1 MCSVCWEDSITNS
14 PIFSFTTVALYER
27 WSQTS
32 QLVATGPW
40 QSHSCRKQKYKLICQ
55 ACVALRAHF
64 TPAVK
69 FFPFIFPSFNKPYL
83 NLFILFF
90 FLTSVLLLLFPGC
103 RWPSPPAPPA
113 TKTTL
118 PPAPPH
124 PPPPS
129 LPEQPG
135 PGEPGLCE
143 HPRLSSPAPPPAPA
157 APGSGPPR
165 PARRRPRVP
174 GRARWLPGLRP
185 SPPVNSPRAAAA
197 AGPSADTG
205 PSPAGTAQ
213 PPARPPALAR
223 PLGSLRGTED
233 LPGPPGALSGRARP
247 PPAPAGGEW
256 GSPDLPVITFYAILD
271 PLVNV
276 PTKHCGKALPRPPAA
291 RRPARGGRGR
301 DGDRPGTRAGT
312 ARGPAARSAALGGP
326 QLFPHAAAG
335 GGAAALA
342 TGNPGFL
349 RCFLVW
355 GVFFPLFSFFS
366 LFLAPSP
373 FLPRP
378 RALPERCGSSSVRRY
393 ELRARGG
400 KGRSPPVLEKLG
412 FSSRFFSCCGLVGF
426 FVRFSFSVVYV
437 FWAF

>member
-1 MCSVCWEDSITNS
+1 M
-14 PIFSFTTVALYER
+14 
-27 WSQTS
+27 
-32 QLVATGPW
+32 
-40 QSHSCRKQKYKLICQ
+40 
-55 ACVALRAHF
+55 
-64 TPAVK
+64 
-69 FFPFIFPSFNKPYL
+69 
-83 NLFILFF
+83 
-90 FLTSVLLLLFPGC
+90 LFPGC

-113 TKTTL
+113 TKAKL

-124 PPPPS
+124 RPPPS

-157 APGSGPPR
+157 APGSGPRR

-223 PLGSLRGTED
+223 PLGPLRGTED
-233 LPGPPGALSGRARP
+233 LPGPPGALSDRARP

-301 DGDRPGTRAGT
+301 DGDRAGTRAGT
-312 ARGPAARSAALGGP
+312 ARAPAARSAARSAALRGP

-342 TGNPGFL
+342 TGNPVFL
-349 RCFLVW
+349 RCFRVCLGW
-355 GVFFPLFSFFS
+355 FFPTFF
-366 LFLAPSP
+366 LFLSFSRPQPFPAKAEGPSG
-373 FLPRP
+373 
-378 RALPERCGSSSVRRY
+378 ALRIVPVRRY

-412 FSSRFFSCCGLVGF
+412 FSSRLFSCCGLVGF
-426 FVRFSFSVVYV
+426 FVWFSFSVVDV